1 MRNICLRKKQ
11 RTKLRKRG
19 QSTDI
24 TEISLANKQLLLS
37 VGRDGMDMNIG
48 KGMGRY
54 LVRKLKE

>member
-24 TEISLANKQLLLS
+24 TEISLAIKQLLLS